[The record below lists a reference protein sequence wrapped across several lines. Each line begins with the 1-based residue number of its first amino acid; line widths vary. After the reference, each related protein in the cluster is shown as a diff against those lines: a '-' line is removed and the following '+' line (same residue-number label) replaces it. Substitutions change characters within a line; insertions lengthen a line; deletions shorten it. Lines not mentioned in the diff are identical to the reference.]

1 LTDKA
6 QLNFRDL
13 KGSSKLFLDFLYYFE
28 KVAPY
33 YCADFRNTERFKINA
48 SNIAGNT
55 YQRSELIDIL
65 GQQNKTFGLGPKTF
79 ENISRLADKRTCVVF
94 TGQQVGLLTGP
105 MYTIYKTLTSIKLA
119 EYLSSELNI
128 EVIPVFWMAS
138 DDHDFEE
145 VRHVHPLNGLNN
157 LRKIYYEPENMP
169 NNIPLSFFDLDDN
182 IGPFID
188 QVFSALPKSENIG
201 ELESLVRNAYKPGV
215 SISEAFGNLLGRL
228 FENSGLVVVNPSDV
242 RIKRLAAPLFEKEI
256 TDFNASNQIIQLAN
270 IELGKLGY
278 HTQVNRPDEYL
289 NLFYFAGR
297 RARIGF
303 DGDSYFIDG
312 VDRRYSL
319 EELLESVKQAP
330 NYFSP
335 NVLLRPVMQDYI
347 FPTLAYIGGPSEVAY
362 FAQIKDLHNH
372 FGVQCPIVFPRISAT
387 ILDKYA
393 CKIMEKYDLKLSDLV
408 DDKTVQAKIKELV
421 EKQVPEDLANKLE
434 NDRDEIIK
442 RILEI
447 ENYLAGLDEGVKKT
461 VQKSKGK
468 VEYELKSLR
477 EKIFKAYKKQ
487 NDTLVDSVERTA
499 NFLFPESSLQERHL
513 NVLTFLNKYGLDFID
528 CISEHLKLDAYD
540 HQVLYLE
547 EMGY

>member
-13 KGSSKLFLDFLYYFE
+13 KGSSKLFLDFLYDFE

-65 GQQNKTFGLGPKTF
+65 GHQNKTFGLGPKTF

-182 IGPFID
+182 IKPFID
-188 QVFSALPKSENIG
+188 QVFSALPKSENIA
-201 ELESLVRNAYKPGV
+201 ELESLVRKAYKPGV

-303 DGDSYFIDG
+303 EGDSYFIDG
-312 VDRRYSL
+312 VERRYSL
-319 EELLESVKQAP
+319 EELLEAVEQAP

-387 ILDKYA
+387 ILDKYT

-447 ENYLAGLDEGVKKT
+447 ENYLTGLDEGVKKT

-487 NDTLVDSVERTA
+487 SDTLVDSVERTA

-528 CISEHLKLDAYD
+528 RISEHLKLDAYD

>member
-13 KGSSKLFLDFLYYFE
+13 KGSSKLFLDFLYDFR

-33 YCADFRNTERFKINA
+33 YCADFRNLERFKINA
-48 SNIAGNT
+48 SNIAGHT

-65 GQQNKTFGLGPKTF
+65 SQQNKTFGLGPKTS
-79 ENISRLADKRTCVVF
+79 ENISKLSDTSTCVVF

-119 EYLSSELNI
+119 QYLSSKLNI

-145 VRHVHPLNGLNN
+145 VRHVHPLNGSNN

-169 NNIPLSFFDLDDN
+169 NNIPLSFFNLDNN
-182 IGPFID
+182 IGTFID
-188 QVFSALPKSENIG
+188 QVFSVLPKSENVA
-201 ELESLVRNAYKPGV
+201 ELESLARKAYKPGI
-215 SISEAFGNLLGRL
+215 SISAAFGILLGRL

-242 RIKRLAAPLFEKEI
+242 RIKQLAAPLFEKEI
-256 TDFNASNQIIQLAN
+256 TDFKASNQIIQLAN

-278 HTQVNRPDEYL
+278 HMQVNRPDEYL
-289 NLFYFAGR
+289 NLFYFSGR
-297 RARIGF
+297 RSRIGF
-303 DGDSYFIDG
+303 NGDSYFIDG

-319 EELLESVKQAP
+319 DELLEAVEQSP

-362 FAQIKDLHNH
+362 FAQIKDLHNY

-387 ILDKYA
+387 ILDKFA
-393 CKIMEKYDLKLSDLV
+393 CKVMKRYDLRLLDLI
-408 DDKTVQAKIKELV
+408 DEKTVQAKIRELA
-421 EKQVPEDLANKLE
+421 ENQVPRDLAIKLE
-434 NDRDEIIK
+434 NDREEIIK

-447 ENYLAGLDEGVKKT
+447 EDYLAGLDEGVKKT

-487 NDTLVDSVERTA
+487 SDMLVDSVERAA

-513 NVLTFLNKYGLDFID
+513 NVLTFLNKYGFDFID
-528 CISEHLKLDAYD
+528 RISEHLRLDAYD
-540 HQVLYLE
+540 HQVIYLE